1 VIQGGRQRWIVRSG
15 IGALVAL
22 YVGFASYSLVCDMH
36 HALRASAG
44 SHESHAPA
52 KHSTLLCALAHSP
65 VTALPISTTPILPAV
80 LLVALAAG
88 LSQHSLIFQ
97 ISRTQQS
104 RAPPRS

>member
-1 VIQGGRQRWIVRSG
+1 MRYGVHRLVIRGG

-36 HALRASAG
+36 HALRASDAT
-44 SHESHAPA
+44 HESHAPA

-65 VTALPISTTPILPAV
+65 IAALPISSAPILPAI

-88 LSQHSLIFQ
+88 LSQRIPFFQTPHS
-97 ISRTQQS
+97 QQS
-104 RAPPRS
+104 RAPPDF